1 MNIVLDTNVLVMAL
15 RSKQGASYALLS
27 ELPSQDFQIALT
39 IPLYM
44 EYQDVLNRPDM
55 LALGYTAKDITDLT
69 QYLCSIAHKQSIY
82 YLWRPWLKDPKDDM
96 VLEAAFASQSDYIV
110 TYNSKDFKGKGIEDS
125 FGIKPVTAKEL
136 LAELG
141 RIK

>member
-1 MNIVLDTNVLVMAL
+1 MAL

-27 ELPSQDFQIALT
+27 ELSSQDFQIALT
-39 IPLYM
+39 IPLYI
-44 EYQDVLNRPDM
+44 EYQDVLSRPEM
-55 LALGYTAKDITDLT
+55 LALGYTLNDITDLT

-110 TYNSKDFKGKGIEDS
+110 TCNTKDFNGKGIEDS
-125 FGIKPVTAKEL
+125 FGIQPVTAKQL
-136 LAELG
+136 LIELG

>member
-1 MNIVLDTNVLVMAL
+1 
-15 RSKQGASYALLS
+15 
-27 ELPSQDFQIALT
+27 
-39 IPLYM
+39 
-44 EYQDVLNRPDM
+44 M
-55 LALGYTAKDITDLT
+55 LALGYTTKDITDLT

-125 FGIKPVTAKEL
+125 FGTKPVTAKEL
-136 LAELG
+136 LVELG

>member
-1 MNIVLDTNVLVMAL
+1 MNIILDTNVLVMAL

-39 IPLYM
+39 IPLYI
-44 EYQDVLNRPDM
+44 EYQDVLSRPDM
-55 LALGYTAKDITDLT
+55 LALGYTTKDITDLT

-136 LAELG
+136 LVELG
-141 RIK
+141 R

>member
-1 MNIVLDTNVLVMAL
+1 MNIILDTNVLVMAL

-44 EYQDVLNRPDM
+44 EYQDVLSRPDM
-55 LALGYTAKDITDLT
+55 LALGYTTKDITDLT

-110 TYNSKDFKGKGIEDS
+110 TYNSKDFKGKGIEDL

-136 LAELG
+136 LVELG